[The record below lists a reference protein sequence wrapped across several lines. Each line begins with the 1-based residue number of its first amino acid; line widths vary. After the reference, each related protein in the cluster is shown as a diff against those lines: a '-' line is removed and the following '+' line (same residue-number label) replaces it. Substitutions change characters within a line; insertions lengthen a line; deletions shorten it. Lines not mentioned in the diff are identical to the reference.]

1 MFIYQSNSELRNEL
15 QKIYHDI
22 LWSQMRFLLPLFVCD
37 NKHVCGLC
45 LPVLCIDWWILSHTE
60 GCVSYM
66 CEYVHQP
73 QTCFVCSQLHMYFS
87 WCQAVFVHLEVQ
99 ELEGGNMKR
108 ENEVQEKGAKCMYMY
123 INNYMYMYIT
133 IYMYIVHVVVLCDQV
148 SGVLLN
154 FIATNHI
161 YCQL

>member
-1 MFIYQSNSELRNEL
+1 
-15 QKIYHDI
+15 
-22 LWSQMRFLLPLFVCD
+22 
-37 NKHVCGLC
+37 
-45 LPVLCIDWWILSHTE
+45 
-60 GCVSYM
+60 
-66 CEYVHQP
+66 
-73 QTCFVCSQLHMYFS
+73 
-87 WCQAVFVHLEVQ
+87 
-99 ELEGGNMKR
+99 
-108 ENEVQEKGAKCMYMY
+108 MYMY